1 MAELDL
7 HDIGSRVQTL
17 RKRQGYT
24 QELLADKM
32 NVSVQMI
39 SNLERGNKAIRIEN
53 LVHLSEILGT
63 SVDYILTGHQTAD
76 DLAAMAGQLEQLEEH
91 DRRVVQLLVETMLTE

>member
-7 HDIGSRVQTL
+7 RAIGVRVQEL
-17 RKRQGYT
+17 RKRQGCT
-24 QELLADKM
+24 QEQLADRM

-53 LVHLSEILGT
+53 LVHLSEILGA
-63 SVDYILTGHQTAD
+63 SVDYILTGHQTTD
-76 DLAAMAGQLEQLEEH
+76 DVAALAGQLEQLEEH
-91 DRRVVQLLVETMLTE
+91 DRRVVQLLVATMLTE